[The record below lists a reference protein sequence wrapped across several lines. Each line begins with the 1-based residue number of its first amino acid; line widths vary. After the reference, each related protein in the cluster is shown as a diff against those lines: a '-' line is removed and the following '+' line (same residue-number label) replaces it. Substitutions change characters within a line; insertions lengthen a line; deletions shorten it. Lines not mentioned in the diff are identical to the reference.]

1 MLLSTRVQMR
11 NQNQTKPNHFMN
23 QERGKAGCSEMV
35 GKNKQE
41 SNLMRELLKK
51 SQPAQDKGWLP
62 FGSNEKAEEGGP
74 GREEHT
80 LCHFGILP
88 DMSHNREGTSHGRA
102 RIKSISGRKRSR

>member
-1 MLLSTRVQMR
+1 MR

-23 QERGKAGCSEMV
+23 EERRKTGCSKTV

-41 SNLMRELLKK
+41 SNSMRELLKK

-62 FGSNEKAEEGGP
+62 LGSKEQAEEGGP
-74 GREEHT
+74 GKEEHT
-80 LCHFGILP
+80 LCPFCILP
-88 DMSHNREGTSHGRA
+88 DMSHDGEETSHGRA